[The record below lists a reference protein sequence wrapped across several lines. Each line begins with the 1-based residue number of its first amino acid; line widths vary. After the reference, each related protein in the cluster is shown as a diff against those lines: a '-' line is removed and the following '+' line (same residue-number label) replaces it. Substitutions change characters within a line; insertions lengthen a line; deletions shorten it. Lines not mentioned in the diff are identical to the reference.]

1 MAVCAGIIAG
11 VPSDIPTLSRV
22 AGIDVDMMRTQAL
35 TITLLLLA
43 LGIQL
48 DPLGTAEA
56 ALPSYDRVRVLQTA
70 RSISDVELTDQDG
83 RSFKLSQL
91 NGNISFVF
99 FGFTNCPD
107 VCPMTMRL
115 FQQLHESGK
124 VESEQVQFIL
134 VSVDGERD
142 SPDVLKAYL
151 KQFSPDI
158 IGLTGD
164 PAAVKSIA
172 KEFRASFYKGNSPA
186 NGEGYS
192 MMHSP
197 QAFLLDQDGSL
208 RAELYSPTIEAMAG
222 LANALLEETASDT
235 D

>member
-1 MAVCAGIIAG
+1 
-11 VPSDIPTLSRV
+11 
-22 AGIDVDMMRTQAL
+22 MMRLQAL
-35 TITLLLLA
+35 ATTLLLLA

-48 DPLGTAEA
+48 DPLSTAAA

-70 RSISDVELTDQDG
+70 RSITDAELIDQDG
-83 RSFKLSQL
+83 KSFKLSQL
-91 NGNISFVF
+91 NGSVTFVF

-124 VESEQVQFIL
+124 VESGKVQFVL
-134 VSVDGERD
+134 LSVDGERD
-142 SPDVLKAYL
+142 SPDVLNAYL
-151 KQFSPDI
+151 KQFPADI

-164 PAAVKSIA
+164 PAAVKTIA
-172 KEFRASFYKGNSPA
+172 KEFSASFYKGNSSA
-186 NGEGYS
+186 DGEGYS

-197 QAFLLDQDGSL
+197 QAFLLDQNGSL
-208 RAELYSPTIEAMAG
+208 RAELYSPAIEAMAG
-222 LANALLEETASDT
+222 LANALLDEETASGT